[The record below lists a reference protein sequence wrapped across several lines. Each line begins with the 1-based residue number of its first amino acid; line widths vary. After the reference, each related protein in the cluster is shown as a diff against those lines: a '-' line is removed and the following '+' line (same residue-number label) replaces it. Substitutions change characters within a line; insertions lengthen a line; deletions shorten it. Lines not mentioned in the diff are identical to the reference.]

1 MDTIKTC
8 NLDNDKKHV
17 CFKDLKDFWRK
28 DEYFDGLNELE
39 KERIRQ
45 NLNLPAERPVDA
57 DLSKI
62 SKNPVQNRIVTQALE
77 RKVDVNALSK
87 VGITGQY
94 KDLKEAPC
102 ELPNPEGILFN
113 LGPDSQVY
121 YDGTEGVVL
130 NLKTKLSQFENDKN
144 FATKKDIEDAI
155 SIHGVKVNGELAQT
169 SCEKYVDIFIPTEIG
184 QLYDN
189 IGIVLKKEYE
199 NKIKDLER
207 RISNLESK
215 FPTPTP

>member
-155 SIHGVKVNGELAQT
+155 SIRGVKVNGVIQT
-169 SCEKYVDIFIPTEIG
+169 DCEKYVDIFIPTELG

-189 IGIVLKKEYE
+189 IGIVLKEEYK